1 MNAPQLSL
9 AIREAMLTADPSA
22 KVMATRNLVRLW
34 RAGELAFAFDH
45 PMPDVPARP
54 EKPELLPPNAMP
66 TGGSRCS
73 MRWRTSNSW
82 RSTSRWMRRAVLALR
97 WGARSSTTG

>member
-22 KVMATRNLVRLW
+22 KVMATRNLVRRW

-66 TGGSRCS
+66 KRGRGGSERG
-73 MRWRTSNSW
+73 RI
-82 RSTSRWMRRAVLALR
+82 ALLHALAHIEFVDR
-97 WGARSSTTG
+97 KSVV